1 MENKGIMEKRE
12 GFGVRKYPRLR
23 EVFQKRK
30 ITLLLVPYHYN
41 KKGRSFC
48 FTLRT
53 LQSTFQRGFT
63 LIETIVVIVV
73 VGLVLAA
80 IVVPFATG
88 IRQST
93 KPEMVAT
100 AMYLAHYKMEEL
112 MKFNYCQA
120 SLNTGTYTTPAPSI
134 TGYTWQ
140 WTISYVTNAFATSA
154 TDIGYKQIL
163 VTVTDPQG
171 STYKVYSVVT
181 RF

>member
-1 MENKGIMEKRE
+1 MKYKGTKGKRE
-12 GFGVRKYPRLR
+12 GFGVRKYPCLR

-30 ITLLLVPYHYN
+30 TTLLLVPYHYN

-48 FTLRT
+48 FTHRT
-53 LQSTFQRGFT
+53 PQSTFQRGFT
-63 LIETIVVIVV
+63 LIETIAVIVV
-73 VGLVLAA
+73 AGLILAA
-80 IVVPFATG
+80 IVVPFTTG
-88 IRQST
+88 IRQSN

-112 MKFNYCQA
+112 MKYNYCQA

-134 TGYTWQ
+134 TGYAWQ

-154 TDIGYKQIL
+154 TDVGYKQIL
-163 VTVTDPQG
+163 VTVTDLQG
-171 STYKVYSVVT
+171 STYNVYSVVT